1 MTSNRAINSSFT
13 QHNESSSSSS
23 SLLQILIHEIAKDGG
38 VTLVNSLP
46 TSNPLISTHLNH
58 NRNNKE
64 KLKLVAFLKAYPHI
78 FQVDDNNGNDPIVIV
93 RLLEFELEFD
103 SHTDREGKEFDKM
116 KVEARKKLAD
126 KTMYELQKRLSKY
139 DRRCKF
145 NEKKEDCIGANND
158 ADGNGNGDGDVASRP
173 SRTLS
178 EWATSNTIPG
188 AQIEWLTKKVQREL
202 HGYTRTFAKHS
213 RPTGVV
219 PYSNGWLA
227 VVQKLYVDF
236 LEEMCSCSCS
246 CSCSSTGSSMGE
258 NASDAATARYIDCE
272 ALHGVSL
279 SIQIWSSQ
287 IGQSRV
293 HFVPMPNI
301 LEEDHGYRRQS
312 QIENI
317 ANRIRSVLQ
326 NNAPPM
332 GGIDFGKLLQDQQ
345 LRSLT
350 GGMDVRKVMKECPG
364 FFQGIRVFQDG
375 NRGCGSKAGMTSSND
390 DHRNFTW
397 YIEIVRETHASLH
410 NRSKHED
417 LVEES
422 TCPVNSRLAADEV
435 GTYSLTKPRLATAM
449 AKMLW
454 RACKY
459 GYLGKIDYKGS
470 PTSDTALRNFSDE
483 MVCIDITASVGGN
496 TIAFAKAF
504 SSVYA
509 YEIDELREEYLRQN
523 IASFLDAADRS
534 KVVVECT
541 DSMRGA
547 IQK

>member
-13 QHNESSSSSS
+13 QHNELSSSS

-46 TSNPLISTHLNH
+46 TSNPLISTHLSH
-58 NRNNKE
+58 NRNNKG

-116 KVEARKKLAD
+116 KVEARKKLAN

-139 DRRCKF
+139 ERRCKLD
-145 NEKKEDCIGANND
+145 EKKGDCLGANND
-158 ADGNGNGDGDVASRP
+158 ADGNGAVASRP

-178 EWATSNTIPG
+178 EWTTSNTIPG
-188 AQIEWLTKKVQREL
+188 AQIEWLTKKVQKEL
-202 HGYTRTFAKHS
+202 HGYTRTFSKHS

-219 PYSNGWLA
+219 PYSNEWLA

-246 CSCSSTGSSMGE
+246 CDCSSTGSSMGD

-279 SIQIWSSQ
+279 SIQICSSQ

-293 HFVPMPNI
+293 HFVPMPNT
-301 LEEDHGYRRQS
+301 LEGDHGYRRQS

-364 FFQGIRVFQDG
+364 LFQGLRVFQDG
-375 NRGCGSKAGMTSSND
+375 NRGCGSKAGMTSSDD

-397 YIEIVRETHASLH
+397 YIEIVREAHASLH
-410 NRSKHED
+410 NRSKNED

-470 PTSDTALRNFSDE
+470 PTSDTALRDFSDE

>member
-1 MTSNRAINSSFT
+1 M
-13 QHNESSSSSS
+13 
-23 SLLQILIHEIAKDGG
+23 
-38 VTLVNSLP
+38 
-46 TSNPLISTHLNH
+46 
-58 NRNNKE
+58 
-64 KLKLVAFLKAYPHI
+64 
-78 FQVDDNNGNDPIVIV
+78 
-93 RLLEFELEFD
+93 
-103 SHTDREGKEFDKM
+103 
-116 KVEARKKLAD
+116 
-126 KTMYELQKRLSKY
+126 
-139 DRRCKF
+139 
-145 NEKKEDCIGANND
+145 
-158 ADGNGNGDGDVASRP
+158 GD
-173 SRTLS
+173 
-178 EWATSNTIPG
+178 
-188 AQIEWLTKKVQREL
+188 
-202 HGYTRTFAKHS
+202 
-213 RPTGVV
+213 
-219 PYSNGWLA
+219 
-227 VVQKLYVDF
+227 
-236 LEEMCSCSCS
+236 
-246 CSCSSTGSSMGE
+246 

-279 SIQIWSSQ
+279 SIQICSSQ

-293 HFVPMPNI
+293 HFVPMPNT
-301 LEEDHGYRRQS
+301 LEGDHGYRRQS

-350 GGMDVRKVMKECPG
+350 GGMDVRKVMKEWPG
-364 FFQGIRVFQDG
+364 LFHGLRVFQDG
-375 NRGCGSKAGMTSSND
+375 NRGCGSKAGMTSSDD

-397 YIEIVRETHASLH
+397 YIEIVREAHASLH
-410 NRSKHED
+410 NRSKNED

-459 GYLGKIDYKGS
+459 GYLGKIDNKGS
-470 PTSDTALRNFSDE
+470 STSDTALRNFLDE

-509 YEIDELREEYLRQN
+509 YEIDELREEYLRKN

-547 IQK
+547 IQKLAKLLRPLPAGINDNDTPFVLSRVAVFVDPPFGGIHYRSQISKGSASLNLGEDMPLTRVVAIVSNHLSPVTIGLKVPLHFDVASFVDQAKEETLCSRNVSSSLLKSIPVTIRTLIIKKMERQLFVILDARTIEDN